1 MGTTLESRTAVVTG
15 GSSGIGLATARLFAD
30 EGARV
35 VITGRNEARLRAAA
49 ESIGPRASWI
59 AADLAREAGA
69 RSLAA
74 QLAGLG
80 LRVDVLFANA
90 GAANAPELF
99 ETTEDGFD
107 AVIDANLKSA
117 FFTVTACFDL
127 LADGASVILT
137 SSVGFHRGTL
147 GDPLYAAAKAGVRA
161 LGRGFAGQRAFLDRH
176 IRVNTLSFGAVATPL
191 TGADNP
197 DVARAMR
204 DWATANVPVKRLA
217 DPLEAAGPALFLAGA
232 ASSYLTGAELAVDGG
247 LAQL

>member
-30 EGARV
+30 EGAHV

-107 AVIDANLKSA
+107 ANLKSA

-147 GDPLYAAAKAGVRA
+147 GDPLYTAAKAGVRA
-161 LGRGFAGQRAFLDRH
+161 LGRGFAGQPAFLDRRV
-176 IRVNTLSFGAVATPL
+176 RVNTLSFGAVATPL

-204 DWATANVPVKRLA
+204 DWATANVPVKRPA

-232 ASSYLTGAELAVDGG
+232 ASSYLTGGELAVDGG